1 MEVFTRKLVP
11 EWRKSLA
18 VREQEADV
26 WVLVAI
32 KTPDN
37 TTFHFQK
44 SYIFDE
50 PKNVQTGGQTKTV
63 KWMRDVSVNLTKMYL
78 LKIQQC
84 RSPN

>member
-1 MEVFTRKLVP
+1 MEVFTGKLVP

-18 VREQEADV
+18 VGEQEPDV

-37 TTFHFQK
+37 TMIHFSK

-63 KWMRDVSVNLTKMYL
+63 KWMRDVSVNF
-78 LKIQQC
+78 
-84 RSPN
+84 N

>member
-1 MEVFTRKLVP
+1 MEVFTWKLVL
-11 EWRKSLA
+11 ELRKSLA

-37 TTFHFQK
+37 TTLYFLK

-50 PKNVQTGGQTKTV
+50 PENVQTEGQTKTV
-63 KWMRDVSVNLTKMYL
+63 KWMRDVSVNL
-78 LKIQQC
+78 
-84 RSPN
+84 N

>member
-1 MEVFTRKLVP
+1 MEVFTGKLVP

-18 VREQEADV
+18 VGEQEADV

-37 TTFHFQK
+37 TMIHFSK

-50 PKNVQTGGQTKTV
+50 PKMFRQEGKQK
-63 KWMRDVSVNLTKMYL
+63 
-78 LKIQQC
+78 
-84 RSPN
+84 P

>member
-1 MEVFTRKLVP
+1 MKVFTGKLVP
-11 EWRKSLA
+11 GSRKSVA

-37 TTFHFQK
+37 TTLYFLK

-50 PKNVQTGGQTKTV
+50 PENVQTEGQTKTV
-63 KWMRDVSVNLTKMYL
+63 KWMRDVSVNL
-78 LKIQQC
+78 
-84 RSPN
+84 N